1 MSGFN
6 LQFYLLKVKDHSY
19 IGFCSTEIVGGL
31 MDIIKV
37 YWKNKMLKACT
48 VVCLVQIIVS
58 KCVSIMVC
66 QFCQSKS
73 YQKCEQEISDGQTV
87 ADDIRELF
95 QGDRENWQCIS
106 LSHVRGRFPL
116 SSMK

>member
-1 MSGFN
+1 
-6 LQFYLLKVKDHSY
+6 
-19 IGFCSTEIVGGL
+19 

-37 YWKNKMLKACT
+37 HWENKMLKTCT

-58 KCVSIMVC
+58 KCISIVVC

-73 YQKCEQEISDGQTV
+73 YQKRKQEISDGQAV
-87 ADDIRELF
+87 ADDVHELF
-95 QGDRENWQCIS
+95 QDSLGFQGNCENWQYVS

-116 SSMK
+116 SLMK